1 MPPMVTD
8 LTKSRLED
16 EIKEMEEQRL
26 RDEKR
31 YKQ

>member
-8 LTKSRLED
+8 LTKTRLED
-16 EIKEMEEQRL
+16 EIREMEEQKT

-31 YKQ
+31 FK